1 MHGLTE
7 AHFFEQT
14 ATFLC
19 CYYLMLAIMNGLA
32 AFCLW
37 QSGQSRIWFHLPI
50 SVRSHSVPV
59 TNLVAWLATAI
70 VFVVLAGFASSG
82 NSDWTPALSETW
94 RMAINRSTGPVIY
107 SVGTTLGLA
116 VLYVFRTVFVQ
127 PAVAWTI
134 WNLMWLALGLSMADR
149 NFYVIVAKPDN
160 VPIAAMIFLLAF
172 FTWLA
177 THRAVINDQRKAQG
191 EPPLE
196 KLDDEKVLVWPDLV
210 YSELICMIA
219 LTSFLILWAIAL
231 PAPLEEAANT
241 AKTPV
246 SSKAP
251 WYFLGLQDMLVYCDP
266 WLAGVVLPGAIVV
279 GLVAIPYL
287 DFNKAGNGYYTI
299 NERKFCYL
307 VFQFGFL
314 GMWIPLIVL
323 GTFLRGPFW
332 NFYGP
337 FEFWD
342 PHKVESTVN
351 VYLSNLFWEDL
362 LQSALPM
369 APVGSGAFVQ
379 FLYILLREAPGILLV
394 AGYFIFLPPLL
405 AMTILR
411 NFYRRMGLIRY
422 MIMANLL
429 LLMAALPIKMIL
441 LWIWGLKYLIAIPEY
456 FLNC

>member
-7 AHFFEQT
+7 TQFLEEA
-14 ATFLC
+14 ASFLC
-19 CYYLMLAIMNGLA
+19 CYYLMLGLMNGVA
-32 AFCLW
+32 ALFLW
-37 QSGQSRIWFHLPI
+37 QSGQSRTWFRLPI
-50 SVRSHSVPV
+50 PGFANTIPV
-59 TNLVAWLATAI
+59 TNLVVWLAVGFA
-70 VFVVLAGFASSG
+70 FVVLAGFASSG
-82 NSDWTPALSETW
+82 NSDWMPAVPKTW
-94 RMAINRSTGPVIY
+94 RMVINHSTGPVTF
-107 SVGTTLGLA
+107 SVGTTVVLA
-116 VLYVFRTVFVQ
+116 VFYFFRRFFVHE
-127 PAVAWTI
+127 AIAWTI
-134 WNLMWLALGLSMADR
+134 WNLIWLTLGLSMADR
-149 NFYVIVAKPDN
+149 NFFAIVAKPDN

-177 THRAVINDQRKAQG
+177 TRRAVANDERLARG

-196 KLDDEKVLVWPDLV
+196 KLNDEKVLVWPDLV

-219 LTSFLILWAIAL
+219 LTSFLLLWAIAL
-231 PAPLEEAANT
+231 PAPLEEPANT

-251 WYFLGLQDMLVYCDP
+251 WYFLGLQDMLAYCDP
-266 WLAGVVLPGAIVV
+266 WLAGVVLPSAIVV

-299 NERKFCYL
+299 NERKFSYL

-314 GMWIPLIVL
+314 GMWVPLIVL

-337 FEFWD
+337 FEHWD

-351 VYLSNLFWEDL
+351 VYLSHLFWEDL
-362 LQSALPM
+362 LQRALPT
-369 APVGSGAFVQ
+369 APTGSGSFIQ

-394 AGYFIFLPPLL
+394 ASYFLLLPPLL
-405 AMTILR
+405 AITVLR
-411 NFYRRMGLIRY
+411 KFYQRMGLIRF
-422 MIMANLL
+422 MVMAHLI

-441 LWIWGLKYLIAIPEY
+441 LWVWDLKYLIAIPEY
-456 FLNC
+456 FLNF